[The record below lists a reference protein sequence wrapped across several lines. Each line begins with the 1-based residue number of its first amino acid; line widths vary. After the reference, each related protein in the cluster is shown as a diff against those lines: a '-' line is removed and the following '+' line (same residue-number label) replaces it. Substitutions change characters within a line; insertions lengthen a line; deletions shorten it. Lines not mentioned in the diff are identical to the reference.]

1 MIKLIEV
8 NKNNLY
14 KCLALDID
22 DSQKGFLVEGVAISL
37 AKAWVWYEKS
47 YPFAIYN
54 DDELVGFI
62 LMCKGVF
69 TDANFIGM
77 AEDDPLI
84 WEFMIDKKYQ
94 GKGYGR
100 AAIQCAI
107 NWLKKIHN
115 AKKIFTSVHEE
126 NKIAINLYKS
136 FGFEF
141 TGGRDD
147 SDGEIDMFLIL

>member
-1 MIKLIEV
+1 MDV

-14 KCLALDID
+14 KCLSLDIND
-22 DSQKGFLVEGVAISL
+22 NQKSFLVEGVSISL
-37 AKAWVWYEKS
+37 AKAWVWYQKS

-69 TDANFIGM
+69 TEANFIGM
-77 AEDDPLI
+77 SENDPLI

-94 GKGYGR
+94 GKGFGR

-107 NWLKKIHN
+107 DWLKNIHN
-115 AKKIFTSVHEE
+115 AKKIFTSVHKD
-126 NKIAINLYKS
+126 NKVAINLYKS

-141 TGGRDD
+141 TSGIAE
-147 SDGEIDMFLIL
+147 SDGEMDMLLVL